1 MFSIGEFA
9 RHGRI
14 SVRMLRHYD
23 AIGVLVPATVDPVSG
38 YRFYQAGQL
47 SRLNR
52 IIALKDLGFSLRQV
66 QQILDEQVS
75 GAELRGMLKLRRAE
89 LSAQIEADTARLSR
103 IEARLQAI
111 EREDVAPG
119 DGVVVKPLPAIRV
132 AELTGTAAGYEPA
145 AITPVIQPLYGD
157 LFCRLARAGFTPTG
171 PAVAYYEDFPHG
183 EGAITVHA
191 AVHLAAGRD
200 DDHDFS
206 VVDLPEVRCA
216 ATVIHHGSM
225 DDVLPTVQALARWID
240 ASGYRS
246 AGYPR
251 ELTIEHSDDR
261 DKWVTELQEPVAPA
275 AGSVRDESRLD
286 SSS

>member
-1 MFSIGEFA
+1 M
-9 RHGRI
+9 
-14 SVRMLRHYD
+14 
-23 AIGVLVPATVDPVSG
+23 
-38 YRFYQAGQL
+38 
-47 SRLNR
+47 
-52 IIALKDLGFSLRQV
+52 
-66 QQILDEQVS
+66 
-75 GAELRGMLKLRRAE
+75 
-89 LSAQIEADTARLSR
+89 
-103 IEARLQAI
+103 
-111 EREDVAPG
+111 
-119 DGVVVKPLPAIRV
+119 
-132 AELTGTAAGYEPA
+132 
-145 AITPVIQPLYGD
+145 
-157 LFCRLARAGFTPTG
+157 
-171 PAVAYYEDFPHG
+171 AYYEDFPHG

-191 AVHLAAGRD
+191 AVQFAAGPD

-275 AGSVRDESRLD
+275 AGSARDESRLD